1 MHRFR
6 VQILVAVVL
15 LLAVGNEALARRGAE
30 PPRPS
35 RSTVRRVARM
45 GLPLPILR
53 QNTIYS
59 CGAASYMSVLQMFK
73 GYDGREQQL
82 YRSLGTNP
90 RTGTEPERIV
100 RRARRDGFKA
110 ELRQGLTVKDLRS
123 AVKQGKAVILDLQ
136 AWRDPHQQK
145 MSWDRIKSSGHY
157 VALKAV
163 GNKYIYFMDP
173 SAGPDYAYLPIS
185 ELMPRWHDHTL
196 NKDGTYRNYKQSA
209 IVIDPAGA
217 KPRRGPGLIHMD

>member
-1 MHRFR
+1 MF
-6 VQILVAVVL
+6 VL
-15 LLAVGNEALARRGAE
+15 GLGSTALARRGGE

-45 GLPLPILR
+45 GLPLPVLR

-100 RRARRDGFKA
+100 RRARQDGFKA

-136 AWRDPHQQK
+136 AWRDPHQKK
-145 MSWDRIKSSGHY
+145 MSWDRIQSSGHY
-157 VALKAV
+157 VVLKAV
-163 GNKYIYFMDP
+163 GKKYIYFMDP

-185 ELMPRWHDHTL
+185 ELMPRWHDRSQ
-196 NKDGTYRNYKQSA
+196 NKDGTYRKYSQA
-209 IVIDPAGA
+209 GIVIDAAGA
-217 KPRRGPGLIHMD
+217 KPRKGPGLIYME